1 MRIFRIISIFWNLD
15 WRPSGPDDSNQAM
28 AEIKNIAVFTSG
40 GDAPGMNAA
49 IRAVVRTGLYHG
61 LNVFGIRRGY
71 DGLVKGDIVPMDAK
85 SVANIIQRGG
95 TILKTARSEE
105 FKTYEGRKQA
115 YENIKR
121 FGIDALVVI
130 GGDGTFTGA
139 SKFIEEFDVPII
151 GLPGTIDNDLA
162 GTDFTIGYDTAI
174 NTVVDAVDKIRDT
187 AESHDRLFVIEV
199 MGRDSGLIAIRS
211 GISTGAEA
219 VLIPELEVDYNAI
232 MKRLDQTRKN
242 KSSRIIIVAEG
253 DDEGGLVVAD
263 KIKENFPHYDV
274 RVSILGHIQR
284 GGKPTCMDRVL
295 ASRLGVAAVEGLLA
309 GRKGEMAGLI
319 CGDVQF
325 TPFSKAI
332 KHIDKIN
339 TNLTR
344 IVEILSL

>member
-1 MRIFRIISIFWNLD
+1 M
-15 WRPSGPDDSNQAM
+15 SN
-28 AEIKNIAVFTSG
+28 IKNIAVLTSG

-49 IRAVVRTGLYHG
+49 IRAVVRTGIYHG
-61 LNVFGIRRGY
+61 VNMFGIRRGY
-71 DGLVKGDIVPMDAK
+71 DGLVHGDIIPMDAK

-95 TILKTARSEE
+95 TILKTARSDE
-105 FKTYEGRKQA
+105 FRTVEGRKQA
-115 YENIKR
+115 YENIKKLN
-121 FGIDALVVI
+121 IDALVVV

-139 SKFIEEFDVPII
+139 SKLIEEFDIPVI
-151 GLPGTIDNDLA
+151 GIPGTIDNDLA

-187 AESHDRLFVIEV
+187 AESHDRLFVVEV
-199 MGRDSGLIAIRS
+199 MGRDSGLIALRS

-219 VLIPELEVDYNAI
+219 VLIPELKVDYDAI
-232 MKRLDQTRKN
+232 MKRLDKTRKN

-253 DDEGGLVVAD
+253 DEEGGLVVAE
-263 KIKENFPHYDV
+263 KIKQNFPAYDV

-295 ASRLGVAAVEGLLA
+295 ASRLGVASVEGLLE
-309 GRKGEMAGLI
+309 GRRGEMAGFI
-319 CGDVQF
+319 CGNVQF
-325 TPFSKAI
+325 TPFDKAI